1 MKKIISLLFLL
12 VLVAACS
19 RQPAPTIV
27 PEPTVPEPQ
36 TPVPNT
42 CTTTNDCVRTGCSGT
57 ICQSQKQEPV
67 FSTCEYKTEYE
78 CYNEVPCGC
87 VERSCQ
93 WSNEAPYTGVLQ
105 KCLAEKKGQAV
116 DDQGVPIV

>member
-1 MKKIISLLFLL
+1 MIKIIIAFWVMLL
-12 VLVAACS
+12 VVGCS
-19 RQPAPTIV
+19 KAPPASPQLTTPT
-27 PEPTVPEPQ
+27 PSDSPPAQ
-36 TPVPNT
+36 NT
-42 CTTTNDCVRTGCSGT
+42 CTTNNDCVRTGCSGT

-67 FSTCEYKTEYE
+67 FSTCEYKAGYE
-78 CYNEVPCGC
+78 CYNDVPCGC
-87 VERSCQ
+87 VEGSCQ